1 MENDVKEHF
10 EQIENDVENL
20 MATLRIVSGDNERL
34 TRNLR
39 RLIEENERLSNLVKD
54 HEKRISEL
62 EDSFLI

>member
-1 MENDVKEHF
+1 MENEVKEYL
-10 EQIENDVENL
+10 EQIESEVGNL

-39 RLIEENERLSNLVKD
+39 KLIEENERLSNLVKD

-62 EDSFLI
+62 EDSFLL